1 MAKLMI
7 TYGDHKGRGRV
18 RTTVEYGDGS
28 GGRLEAYGGSKRE
41 AEGTDV
47 NKIAEKPKW
56 VPDIVLPQTQ
66 VLW

>member
-41 AEGTDV
+41 AKV
-47 NKIAEKPKW
+47 NLEENLRSGIMRFDMASRSG
-56 VPDIVLPQTQ
+56 Q
-66 VLW
+66 VA